1 MIFVDTGFFFA
12 LSATDE
18 LDRHRQARTL
28 LETLAGQKLSDALV
42 TTDHVVFETVTL
54 IQTTV
59 KRNAH
64 ARAVMVGEQLYSEK
78 LACIYRTSFEEQ
90 LEAFAYLRQHE
101 DKDYSAVDC
110 LSFVV
115 MLKLGIQEAWTFDD
129 HFSHRFVARPG
140 PGPG

>member
-12 LSATDE
+12 LFAIDE

-28 LETLAGQKLSDALV
+28 LDTLAGQRLSDTLV
-42 TTDHVVFETVTL
+42 TTDHVVFETLTL

-64 ARAVMVGEQLYSEK
+64 TRAVMVGEQLYTER
-78 LACIYRTSFEEQ
+78 LARIYRTNFEEQ
-90 LEAFAYLRQHE
+90 VDAFAYLRQHK
-101 DKDYSAVDC
+101 DKGYSAVDC

>member
-1 MIFVDTGFFFA
+1 MIGTSIDAIGD
-12 LSATDE
+12 LRRYW
-18 LDRHRQARTL
+18 LLLRPLRH
-28 LETLAGQKLSDALV
+28 G
-42 TTDHVVFETVTL
+42 
-54 IQTTV
+54 
-59 KRNAH
+59 
-64 ARAVMVGEQLYSEK
+64 
-78 LACIYRTSFEEQ
+78 
-90 LEAFAYLRQHE
+90 QHE